1 MAKNK
6 KQIKAAPR
14 KPPARPEFC
23 PHCGKGL
30 PPPMKKLRN
39 SAFWGKSVAITGPG
53 TRQVFYGPFTPVM
66 VKRE

>member
-6 KQIKAAPR
+6 KQIKAAR
-14 KPPARPEFC
+14 GPEFC
-23 PHCGKGL
+23 PHCGKVL